1 MAQTYEYPPA
11 LVQHRLLCFE
21 RLGKG
26 IPTFRLCHHYF
37 LTRLKL
43 AMRQIYRKKPTE
55 YLVEGLNRE
64 IVPDL
69 FYFLSFLT
77 HIAV

>member
-21 RLGKG
+21 RLDRAL
-26 IPTFRLCHHYF
+26 PTFGLCHHYF

-43 AMRQIYRKKPTE
+43 AMRQTYREKPND
-55 YLVEGLNRE
+55 YLRQGLNRE
-64 IVPDL
+64 IVLHFFFFCL
-69 FYFLSFLT
+69 F
-77 HIAV
+77 